1 MFNAVVRH
9 ARVCSTFAR
18 VCLTPTRVWQV
29 LFDDV
34 GWCTGKVI
42 TKLERDEWTV
52 RFDDDDE
59 DEIQYPLSRIWT

>member
-1 MFNAVVRH
+1 MPNTHPGVS
-9 ARVCSTFAR
+9 STR
-18 VCLTPTRVWQV
+18 PGVSNTLSPKEV

-59 DEIQYPLSRIWT
+59 DEIQ